1 MQVLSQ
7 MYKVFIRSHL
17 DYCDFIYHIP
27 PIIRNSPLEI
37 SLNFLMES
45 IEKVQYMS
53 ALVVTGAWRGSNRSK
68 LYEEIGWETLS
79 DRRMYR
85 RLLQLCKITN
95 NMTPDY
101 LSNKLPPPTKKTFF
115 VQ

>member
-1 MQVLSQ
+1 
-7 MYKVFIRSHL
+7 MYKVFVRSHF

-27 PIIRNSPLEI
+27 PFIRNSPLEI
-37 SLNFLMES
+37 SLNYLMES
-45 IEKVQYMS
+45 IEKVQYMG
-53 ALVVTGAWRGSNRSK
+53 ALAATGAWQGSNRAK

-85 RLLQLCKITN
+85 RLLQLYKITN

-101 LSNKLPPPTKKTFF
+101 LSNKLPPSLKSPFLYS
-115 VQ
+115 